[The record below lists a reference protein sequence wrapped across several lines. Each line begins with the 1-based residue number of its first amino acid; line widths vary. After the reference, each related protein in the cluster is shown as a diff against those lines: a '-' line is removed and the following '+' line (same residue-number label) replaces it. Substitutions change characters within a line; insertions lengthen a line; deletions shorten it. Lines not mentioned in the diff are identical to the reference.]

1 MLTESLQKI
10 QFKRIIELCRNPE
23 KNGIAESQDEHDK
36 GLEEL
41 IANDTET
48 FVSFIGNEVRE
59 SSRDRK
65 HPELMNGLEMVNVM
79 VLIQSL
85 GCIYRHSS

>member
-1 MLTESLQKI
+1 M
-10 QFKRIIELCRNPE
+10 
-23 KNGIAESQDEHDK
+23 
-36 GLEEL
+36 EEL
-41 IANDTET
+41 IANDTEAL
-48 FVSFIGNEVRE
+48 SFIGNEVRE

>member
-41 IANDTET
+41 IANDTEAL
-48 FVSFIGNEVRE
+48 SFIGNEVRE